1 MAKLYFRYGTMA
13 SGKSTELLQVVF
25 NYKQQNKNV
34 LLWKP
39 KRDKKAEDKVV
50 SRIGIEAKVD
60 RLLEWYEL
68 TEDLEK
74 WGKEDFTNV
83 SCLIIDE
90 AQFLTKEQVQYL
102 WKFSK
107 EKDIPV
113 MCYGLRNNFKGE
125 PFEASALLMAIADD
139 IKELKTICSHC
150 DRKATM
156 NARIVAGQYVRD
168 GEETVID
175 GEKLLTKYEPLCGK
189 CYLERVIKKT
199 KNLF

>member
-90 AQFLTKEQVQYL
+90 AQFLTKEQVQDL
-102 WKFSK
+102 WRFSK

>member
-25 NYKQQNKNV
+25 NYKQQNKKV

-39 KRDKKAEDKVV
+39 ERDKKAEDKVI

-60 RLLEWYEL
+60 RLLKWYDL

-74 WGKEDFTNV
+74 WGKEDFANV
-83 SCLIIDE
+83 SCLVIDE
-90 AQFLTKEQVQYL
+90 AQFLTKEQVWDL
-102 WKFSK
+102 WRFAK

-125 PFEASALLMAIADD
+125 PFEGSALLMAIADD

-150 DRKATM
+150 ERKATM
-156 NARIVAGQYVRD
+156 NARKVAGKYVRE
-168 GEETVID
+168 GEETLID
-175 GEKLLTKYEPLCGK
+175 GEKLLVKYEPMCGK
-189 CYLERVIKKT
+189 CYLEKVIKKG
-199 KNLF
+199 